1 MGGVRN
7 GATKDNWCWDLN
19 PGVATIRD
27 WDHMALV
34 RDRTHSFEVLPFTMW
49 IRKQERLCLE
59 EKGLKDS
66 YWWAMR
72 RCHMVLD

>member
-49 IRKQERLCLE
+49 IRKQERHPGKKRGETTLA
-59 EKGLKDS
+59 GGP
-66 YWWAMR
+66 
-72 RCHMVLD
+72 